1 MSYLGQFLGALA
13 ITFILIRF
21 VTWLLRKVGQD
32 RLGLAHLTVA
42 IVASMVSAYGLAD
55 GGEPQFLVG
64 AAIYGP
70 AALVWFIVD
79 LYRARRRQT

>member
-1 MSYLGQFLGALA
+1 MSYLGLFLGALA

-21 VTWLLRKVGQD
+21 VIWLLRKVGQD

-42 IVASMVSAYGLAD
+42 IVASILSAYGRAD
-55 GGEPQFLVG
+55 GSEPQFLVG

-70 AALVWFIVD
+70 AALVWFVVD
-79 LYRARRRQT
+79 LYRSRWRQT